1 MTRPGQDI
9 NEDETLAGEDWCQ
22 FHVLVTIVFVSW
34 YNLWATIW
42 THYLEEIIQRDIHK
56 WLELF
61 CPKWYCQKGQCPA
74 WCDNINQVCNEWMY
88 THQIFYFNII
98 IIFYF
103 VTIQPAIL
111 HFTSRMISGDLS
123 E

>member
-22 FHVLVTIVFVSW
+22 FHVLVTIIFVSW

>member
-22 FHVLVTIVFVSW
+22 FHVLVTIIFVTW

>member
-22 FHVLVTIVFVSW
+22 FHVLVTIIFVSW

-61 CPKWYCQKGQCPA
+61 CPKWFCQKGECPA
-74 WCDNINQVCNEWMY
+74 WCNNINQVCDEWIY
-88 THQIFYFNII
+88 THQIIYFNII

-103 VTIQPAIL
+103 VTIQPAII
-111 HFTSRMISGDLS
+111 HFTSRMMASQV
-123 E
+123 